1 MACLLSLYETTSGFR
16 ALTLKSDRMQAG
28 MAACGVPL
36 WHVAAG
42 LELHRTRPIRRYV
55 DTTTRWDA
63 RYLTGMS
70 MRSWNI
76 GEPAWN
82 DRIDFRNEVFLT
94 NAGCATLFWAF
105 QDCKSK
111 WSVGIWWCG
120 FSSMPLAC
128 VTRAIPHLMTI
139 PHLMIFDMCIPVF
152 LQFYGLLQAI
162 GTGNGSRN
170 QGASAECLTDSPI
183 CLPFNRRPS
192 Q

>member
-1 MACLLSLYETTSGFR
+1 
-16 ALTLKSDRMQAG
+16 
-28 MAACGVPL
+28 
-36 WHVAAG
+36 
-42 LELHRTRPIRRYV
+42 
-55 DTTTRWDA
+55 
-63 RYLTGMS
+63 

-82 DRIDFRNEVFLT
+82 DRIDFRNEVFFSQTHDVQSFVLGLPGLQIA
-94 NAGCATLFWAF
+94 NDPLGSGDAA
-105 QDCKSK
+105 
-111 WSVGIWWCG
+111 

-128 VTRAIPHLMTI
+128 ITRAI

-192 Q
+192 QTGKKGAKDMSQVFCWLWYGWWLKSCTSL